1 MCRLIGICV
10 ILSYFFWQ
18 LPKIPSKVPNSFL
31 TDFFRFIFSMFLNW
45 NAWDSTVAVQRQM
58 TTHGNPL
65 YMYLRRCS
73 VTLCFTQRTSSFKG
87 NVVFLLE
94 LSNPYA
100 QYISSSIWTSTT
112 TFQLNLLWGN
122 SNNQVNVALW
132 STSTL
137 VCLISMMMITDNLS
151 GHLEVVV
158 TFWNQKSKHSNFT
171 SSRVLSSNH
180 VKQATIFYFKKK
192 FRFCHFQSQ
201 WMEKPK

>member
-100 QYISSSIWTSTT
+100 QYISSSIWTSTAAALLHSSWICCEEIPT
-112 TFQLNLLWGN
+112 IKWTLLSDLLQLWCAWFQWWW
-122 SNNQVNVALW
+122 SQIIFQVILKW
-132 STSTL
+132 
-137 VCLISMMMITDNLS
+137 
-151 GHLEVVV
+151 
-158 TFWNQKSKHSNFT
+158 
-171 SSRVLSSNH
+171 
-180 VKQATIFYFKKK
+180 
-192 FRFCHFQSQ
+192 
-201 WMEKPK
+201 